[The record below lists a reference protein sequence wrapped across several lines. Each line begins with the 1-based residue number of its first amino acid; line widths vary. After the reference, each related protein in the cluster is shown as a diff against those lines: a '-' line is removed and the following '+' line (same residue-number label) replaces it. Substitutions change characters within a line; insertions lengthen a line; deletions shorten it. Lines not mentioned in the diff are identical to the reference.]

1 MNWAVLNPVEEVG
14 AGCGKNAL
22 MIKGE
27 SSQSAGD
34 PFYKAFAIKS

>member
-1 MNWAVLNPVEEVG
+1 MEEVE

-27 SSQSAGD
+27 SLQSAGD
-34 PFYKAFAIKS
+34 LFYKAFAIKS

>member
-1 MNWAVLNPVEEVG
+1 MNRAVLNPGEEIG
-14 AGCGKNAL
+14 TACGKNAL

-34 PFYKAFAIKS
+34 LFYKAFAIHS